1 MHISDFFSTDLRQ
14 ECIALSKIL
23 TLLQLGCAFLAT
35 SSGISFEQKKSLLR
49 VDFLPKGPCN
59 IDYFPSIQDVTM
71 PQELTG
77 GRYKKLACDSV
88 A

>member
-14 ECIALSKIL
+14 ERIALSKIL

-59 IDYFPSIQDVTM
+59 IDFPSIQDVTT